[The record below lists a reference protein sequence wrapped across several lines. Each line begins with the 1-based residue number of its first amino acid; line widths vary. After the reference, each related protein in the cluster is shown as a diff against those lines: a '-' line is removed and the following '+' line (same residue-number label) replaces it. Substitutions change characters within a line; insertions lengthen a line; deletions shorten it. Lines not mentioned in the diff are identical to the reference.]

1 MNVDSNAVV
10 RSAVRV
16 GQGRQG
22 MQGAAVV
29 GNRRWIL
36 AATLLATFLTAMETT
51 VVSTALPTVIGELQG
66 VQLYAWV
73 FSAYLLTS
81 TATVPLYGRLADMI
95 GRKPIFIIGV
105 VIFLIGSVLS
115 GAATSMPLLILFRA
129 VQGLGAGA
137 VQPIVFTIVGDLF
150 SLEERARV
158 QGFFS
163 AVWGSSSLAGPALGA
178 IITETIGWRWIFY
191 INLPFGIA
199 AVAILIWALHEGRA
213 GGKHRIDY
221 AGAATLTV
229 GVTVTLLGLLGGF
242 GGGGGIK
249 WSYLLGGLAILAL
262 FVFIETR
269 VPEPVLPLALFR
281 DPFIAI
287 PCLIGLVI
295 GLMQFGIPSY
305 VPLFMQGVQFG
316 TAGDAAKVLVAISGF
331 WTVAAF
337 LSPRLLIRFGFRAVA
352 LGGMLLNAAGAA
364 ILLAFRQET
373 PLALIFL
380 SLAIIGFGLGFAANS
395 TLLASQNAVGWD
407 QRGVVTASVQFT
419 RTMGGTIGV
428 AVLGAVLNARL
439 VPTLR
444 AAGTADVNALLEP
457 ASRAGLGEQVLTTLR
472 GGLASSL
479 LGVYAIMLVVAVC
492 GVLFAFFI
500 PAKISAPTA
509 AVAEPVASDD

>member
-1 MNVDSNAVV
+1 
-10 RSAVRV
+10 
-16 GQGRQG
+16 
-22 MQGAAVV
+22 MQGARVV
-29 GNRRWIL
+29 GDRRWIL
-36 AATLLATFLTAMETT
+36 VATLLATFLTAMETT

-66 VQLYAWV
+66 VQFYAWV

-115 GAATSMPLLILFRA
+115 GSATSMPMLIIFRA

-137 VQPIVFTIVGDLF
+137 VQPIVFTIVGDLY

-199 AVAILIWALHEGRA
+199 AAAILLWAMHEAPAEGQ
-213 GGKHRIDY
+213 HRIDY
-221 AGAATLTV
+221 AGAAALTT

-242 GGGGGIK
+242 SGGGIE
-249 WSYLLGGLAILAL
+249 WSYLFGGLAILVL
-262 FVFIETR
+262 FVYIETR
-269 VPEPVLPLALFR
+269 VSEPVLPLKLFR

-352 LGGMLLNAAGAA
+352 LGGMFLNTVGAA

-373 PLALIFL
+373 PLVLIFF
-380 SLAIIGFGLGFAANS
+380 SLAVIGFGLGFAANS
-395 TLLASQNAVGWD
+395 TLLASQNAVGWE

-444 AAGTADVNALLEP
+444 SAGATDVNALLEP
-457 ASRAGLGEQVLTTLR
+457 ASRSGLSEQVLTILR

-479 LGVYAIMLVVAVC
+479 LGVYTIMLVVAVV
-492 GVLFAFFI
+492 GVIFAFFI
-500 PAKISAPTA
+500 PAKIGARTAP
-509 AVAEPVASDD
+509 AVAQPAAQPVGDD

>member
-1 MNVDSNAVV
+1 MQ
-10 RSAVRV
+10 SARV
-16 GQGRQG
+16 
-22 MQGAAVV
+22 A

-36 AATLLATFLTAMETT
+36 VATLLATFLTAMETT

-95 GRKPIFIIGV
+95 GRKPIFLVGV

-115 GAATSMPLLILFRA
+115 GSATSMPLLILFRA

-199 AVAILIWALHEGRA
+199 AAAILIWAMHEGRA
-213 GGKHRIDY
+213 EGKHRIDY
-221 AGAATLTV
+221 AGAAALTI

-242 GGGGGIK
+242 SGGGIK
-249 WSYLLGGLAILAL
+249 WSYLFGGLAILAL
-262 FVFIETR
+262 FIFIETR

-295 GLMQFGIPSY
+295 GLVQFGIPSY
-305 VPLFMQGVQFG
+305 LPLFMQGVQFG

-331 WTVAAF
+331 WTLAAF
-337 LSPRLLIRFGFRAVA
+337 FSPRLLIRFGFRAVA

-364 ILLAFRQET
+364 ILLLFRQET
-373 PLALIFL
+373 PLVVIFL
-380 SLAIIGFGLGFAANS
+380 SLAVIGFGLGFAANS
-395 TLLASQNAVGWD
+395 TLLASQNAVGWE

-444 AAGTADVNALLEP
+444 SAGTADVNALLEP
-457 ASRAGLGEQVLTTLR
+457 VSRAGLSENVLTILR
-472 GGLASSL
+472 GGLATSL
-479 LGVYAIMLVVAVC
+479 LGVYAIMLVVSVC

-500 PAKISAPTA
+500 PAKISARTA
-509 AVAEPVASDD
+509 PAVAQPEAQPVGDDD

>member
-1 MNVDSNAVV
+1 
-10 RSAVRV
+10 
-16 GQGRQG
+16 
-22 MQGAAVV
+22 
-29 GNRRWIL
+29 
-36 AATLLATFLTAMETT
+36 
-51 VVSTALPTVIGELQG
+51 
-66 VQLYAWV
+66 
-73 FSAYLLTS
+73 
-81 TATVPLYGRLADMI
+81 
-95 GRKPIFIIGV
+95 
-105 VIFLIGSVLS
+105 
-115 GAATSMPLLILFRA
+115 
-129 VQGLGAGA
+129 
-137 VQPIVFTIVGDLF
+137 
-150 SLEERARV
+150 V

-199 AVAILIWALHEGRA
+199 AAAILIWAMHEGRA
-213 GGKHRIDY
+213 EGKHRIDY
-221 AGAATLTV
+221 AGAAALTI

-242 GGGGGIK
+242 SGGGIE
-249 WSYLLGGLAILAL
+249 WSYLFGGLAILAL
-262 FVFIETR
+262 FIFIETR

-295 GLMQFGIPSY
+295 GLVQFGIPSY

-331 WTVAAF
+331 WTLAAF
-337 LSPRLLIRFGFRAVA
+337 FSPRLLLRFGFRAVA

-364 ILLAFRQET
+364 ILLLFRQET
-373 PLALIFL
+373 PLVVIFL
-380 SLAIIGFGLGFAANS
+380 SLAVIGFGLGFAANS
-395 TLLASQNAVGWD
+395 TLLASQNAVGWE

-444 AAGTADVNALLEP
+444 SAGTADVNALLQP
-457 ASRAGLGEQVLTTLR
+457 ASRAGLTENVLTILR
-472 GGLASSL
+472 GGLATSL
-479 LGVYAIMLVVAVC
+479 LGVYAIMLVVSVC

-500 PAKISAPTA
+500 PAKISARTA
-509 AVAEPVASDD
+509 PAVAQPEAQPVGDDD